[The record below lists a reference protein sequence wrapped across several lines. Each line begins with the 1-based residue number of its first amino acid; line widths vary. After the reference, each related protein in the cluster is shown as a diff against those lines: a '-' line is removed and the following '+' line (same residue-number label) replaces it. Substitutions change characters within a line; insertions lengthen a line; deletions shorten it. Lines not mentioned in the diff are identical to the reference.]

1 MKNVHRHLFAGMLA
15 LAAGLV
21 LTAPAASLNV
31 GDPAPKLQTG
41 QFVQGD
47 PVKEFAPGKAYIVE
61 FWATGYGPCLAS
73 IPHLNEIHAK
83 FKDKGLIVIGQ
94 DCWEPD
100 ESKVAPFI
108 KSMGDSMTYRV
119 ALDDKKGGEKGPMAE
134 TWMTAAGQN
143 RIPTAFLID
152 TTGHVAW
159 IGHPVALKE
168 KTIQSVLAG
177 TYNAREAAAAEQK
190 EKALFQPF
198 VAKLQAAMQKQ
209 DWDAAMSTLDEMA
222 KAAPEGAADF
232 LSMMRFKILA
242 GKKDYPAAF
251 KVIRQV
257 GDAHKDEPLMQI
269 DLAWAIVADKSIEHP
284 DLELARTLAQ
294 RAVDSAKEPVQKGMF
309 LDTLARVKFMQG
321 SKEDAV
327 ALEQKAMALVQES
340 DKARLQ
346 QTLDSYKKGALPE
359 VQ

>member
-1 MKNVHRHLFAGMLA
+1 
-15 LAAGLV
+15 
-21 LTAPAASLNV
+21 
-31 GDPAPKLQTG
+31 
-41 QFVQGD
+41 
-47 PVKEFAPGKAYIVE
+47 
-61 FWATGYGPCLAS
+61 
-73 IPHLNEIHAK
+73 
-83 FKDKGLIVIGQ
+83 
-94 DCWEPD
+94 
-100 ESKVAPFI
+100 
-108 KSMGDSMTYRV
+108 
-119 ALDDKKGGEKGPMAE
+119 
-134 TWMTAAGQN
+134 
-143 RIPTAFLID
+143 
-152 TTGHVAW
+152 
-159 IGHPVALKE
+159 
-168 KTIQSVLAG
+168 
-177 TYNAREAAAAEQK
+177 
-190 EKALFQPF
+190 

-257 GDAHKDEPLMQI
+257 GDAHKDEPLMQNV
-269 DLAWAIVADKSIEHP
+269 LAWAIVADKSIEHP

-346 QTLDSYKKGALPE
+346 QTLDSYKKCALPE